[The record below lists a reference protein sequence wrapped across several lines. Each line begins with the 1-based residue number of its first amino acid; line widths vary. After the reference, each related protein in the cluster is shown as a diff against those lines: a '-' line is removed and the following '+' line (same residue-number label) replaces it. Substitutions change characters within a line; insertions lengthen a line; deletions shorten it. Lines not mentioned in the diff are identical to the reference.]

1 MSCSFNTAAAQ
12 DPVDHQL
19 QLVSQSAAVEYPADL
34 CFSALV
40 LIIFPPILP
49 WMLRFTPPPLAL
61 FDSCLRMKKMH
72 PDICSTCRVGTAFH
86 VL

>member
-19 QLVSQSAAVEYPADL
+19 QLVSQSAAVKDPADL

-40 LIIFPPILP
+40 LLT
-49 WMLRFTPPPLAL
+49 WMLIFTPPPL
-61 FDSCLRMKKMH
+61 
-72 PDICSTCRVGTAFH
+72 
-86 VL
+86 